1 MSAPLTP
8 SEEFVLEVCKKS
20 CLEFWCYNNPKLPN
34 GKELCDVLVVFENHV
49 LIISV
54 KDIGLRDD
62 IETASDEELRVAHDR
77 WTRKAVEASV
87 SQIYGAEKSL
97 STMTNVLRS
106 DGSLGA
112 ELPELSSRIVHR
124 LAVAFGSRGK
134 TVIVSGD
141 LGKGFVHVMN
151 EESFS
156 DVLTELDTISELTD
170 YLLAKEGLSERVSI
184 LLSGSEAN
192 LLACYLFN
200 NRKFPYDTELLVVE
214 DNSWEKLQ
222 NDPAFLKRKE
232 ANANSYQWDRLITF
246 MASADSSDMKG
257 KPLTLSEKDLALR
270 EMARETRFNRRVLQ
284 HALDDFLHASAEKK
298 TDARIARNPESRCVY
313 VFRYFHYSESREERV
328 AELMVRCMSAP
339 EKAGAADVAVGI
351 GFTPEEG
358 RSDYEI
364 TLTFVQFSSMTDDD
378 YRRVV
383 RFAKENGIGAK
394 SSISHVSHKEYPE
407 L

>member
-1 MSAPLTP
+1 
-8 SEEFVLEVCKKS
+8 
-20 CLEFWCYNNPKLPN
+20 
-34 GKELCDVLVVFENHV
+34 
-49 LIISV
+49 
-54 KDIGLRDD
+54 
-62 IETASDEELRVAHDR
+62 
-77 WTRKAVEASV
+77 
-87 SQIYGAEKSL
+87 
-97 STMTNVLRS
+97 MTNVLRS

-112 ELPELSSRIVHR
+112 ELPDLSSRIVHR
-124 LAVAFGSRGK
+124 LAVAFGSRGE

-170 YLLAKEGLSERVSI
+170 YLLAKEELSERTSI

-200 NRKFPYDTELLVVE
+200 NRKFPYDTDLLVVE
-214 DNSWEKLQ
+214 ENSWVKLQ

-232 ANANSYQWDRLITF
+232 ADANSYQWDRLITF
-246 MASADSSDMKG
+246 MASAESSDMKG
-257 KPLTLSEKDLALR
+257 KPLTMSDKDLALR

-284 HALDDFLHASAEKK
+284 EALDDFLHAAAMKK
-298 TDARIARNPESRCVY
+298 TDARIARTLESRCVY
-313 VFRYFHYSESREERV
+313 VFRYFHYSESSEERV

-351 GFTPEEG
+351 GFTPETG

-364 TLTFVQFSSMTDDD
+364 ALTFVQYASMTEDD

-383 RFAKENGIGAK
+383 KFAMDVGIG
-394 SSISHVSHKEYPE
+394 SNSIISQLSKNEYPDA
-407 L
+407 